1 MANRRNRLAAAV
13 MALVALLAPRVGA
26 ADAPQT
32 APAKTPLQVTYYF
45 LPG

>member
-13 MALVALLAPRVGA
+13 LALVVLLAPRAGA

-32 APAKTPLQVTYYF
+32 APVKTPLQVTYYF